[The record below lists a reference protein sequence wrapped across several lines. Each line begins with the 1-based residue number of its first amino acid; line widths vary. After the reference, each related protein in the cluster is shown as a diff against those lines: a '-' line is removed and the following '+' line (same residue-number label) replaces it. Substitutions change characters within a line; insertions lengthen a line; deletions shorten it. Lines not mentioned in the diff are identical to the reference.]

1 MGWVMI
7 SDAPAPRTDIT
18 VAEDQVRQIRDRL
31 GLNIS
36 RNDGDLLP
44 ELAELALA
52 ANDLRSA
59 RDAVLVEVR
68 RRGASWKAIE
78 AGTGVSA
85 TTWRGR
91 HGRFTEEE

>member
-1 MGWVMI
+1 MT
-7 SDAPAPRTDIT
+7 SDAPAPTTGIRA
-18 VAEDQVRQIRDRL
+18 AEDQLRQIVYRL

-36 RNDGDLLP
+36 RNDGDLLT
-44 ELAELALA
+44 ELAELDSAER
-52 ANDLRSA
+52 DLRTV

-68 RRGASWKAIE
+68 RRNASWKAIE
-78 AGTGVSA
+78 AKTGVPA

>member
-7 SDAPAPRTDIT
+7 SDAPAPRADIT

-68 RRGASWKAIE
+68 RRGASWKTIA
-78 AGTGVSA
+78 ASTGVSA

-91 HGRFTEEE
+91 HERFTEEE

>member
-1 MGWVMI
+1 MT
-7 SDAPAPRTDIT
+7 SDAPAPIADI
-18 VAEDQVRQIRDRL
+18 VAAEDQLRHIVYRL

-44 ELAELALA
+44 ELAELDLA
-52 ANDLRSA
+52 ERNLRGV

-68 RRGASWKAIE
+68 RRNASWKAIE
-78 AGTGVSA
+78 ASTGVPA

-91 HGRFTEEE
+91 HGRFTEEEA